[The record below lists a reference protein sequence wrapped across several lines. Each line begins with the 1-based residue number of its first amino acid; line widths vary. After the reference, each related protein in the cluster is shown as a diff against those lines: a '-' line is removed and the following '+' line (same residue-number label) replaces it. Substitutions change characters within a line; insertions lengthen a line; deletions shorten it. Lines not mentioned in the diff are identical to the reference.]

1 MIVIVIVIVNEYV
14 ELLTKIKDVV
24 NPQMATDGLYDVAR
38 NVIFVTGFV
47 AASAMF
53 VFIVLDVIGKSNKFI
68 DYVKGMSMLVDIAS
82 TFTMV
87 FYGYVALSRFSLTIK
102 LSTESKTSILN
113 YVIDMND
120 QEYSRL
126 EKLVKLYGNQFSDK
140 DKIIEQ
146 INKNLAETVG
156 K

>member
-1 MIVIVIVIVNEYV
+1 MNEYV

-53 VFIVLDVIGKSNKFI
+53 VFIILDVIGKSNKFI
-68 DYVKGMSMLVDIAS
+68 DYVKGMSVLVSMAS

-87 FYGYVALSRFSLTIK
+87 FYGYVALSHFSLTIK

-120 QEYSRL
+120 QEHSRL

-146 INKNLAETVG
+146 IDKNLAETVG

>member
-1 MIVIVIVIVNEYV
+1 MIVVVNEYV

-38 NVIFVTGFV
+38 SVIFVTVFV

-53 VFIVLDVIGKSNKFI
+53 IFIILDVIGKSNKFI
-68 DYVKGMSMLVDIAS
+68 DYIKGMSVLVAIAS

-102 LSTESKTSILN
+102 LSTEFKTSMLN

>member
-1 MIVIVIVIVNEYV
+1 MIVIVIVNEYV

-53 VFIVLDVIGKSNKFI
+53 VFIILDVIGKSNKFI
-68 DYVKGMSMLVDIAS
+68 DYVKGMSVLVAIAI

-87 FYGYVALSRFSLTIK
+87 FYGYVALPRFSLTIK

>member
-1 MIVIVIVIVNEYV
+1 MIVIVNEYV

-38 NVIFVTGFV
+38 SVIFVTVFV
-47 AASAMF
+47 SASAMF
-53 VFIVLDVIGKSNKFI
+53 IFIILDVIGKSNKFI
-68 DYVKGMSMLVDIAS
+68 DYIKGMSVLVAIAS

>member
-1 MIVIVIVIVNEYV
+1 MVVNEYV

-38 NVIFVTGFV
+38 SVIFVTVFV

-53 VFIVLDVIGKSNKFI
+53 IFIILDVIGKSNKFI
-68 DYVKGMSMLVDIAS
+68 DYIKGMSVLVAIAS

-102 LSTESKTSILN
+102 LSTEFKTSMLN

>member
-1 MIVIVIVIVNEYV
+1 MNEYV

-38 NVIFVTGFV
+38 NVIVVAGFV
-47 AASAMF
+47 AVSAMF
-53 VFIVLDVIGKSNKFI
+53 VFIILDVIVKSNKFM
-68 DYVKGMSMLVDIAS
+68 DYVKGMSVLVAMVS

-87 FYGYVALSRFSLTIK
+87 FCGYVALSRFSLTTK
-102 LSTESKTSILN
+102 LSAESKTSILN

-120 QEYSRL
+120 HEYSRL
-126 EKLVKLYGNQFSDK
+126 EKLVKLYGNQFGDG

-146 INKNLAETVG
+146 INKNLMETVG

>member
-1 MIVIVIVIVNEYV
+1 MIVNEYV

-38 NVIFVTGFV
+38 SVIFVTVFV
-47 AASAMF
+47 SASAMF
-53 VFIVLDVIGKSNKFI
+53 IFIILDVIGKSNKFI
-68 DYVKGMSMLVDIAS
+68 DYIKGMSVLVAIAS

>member
-1 MIVIVIVIVNEYV
+1 MIVNEYV

-53 VFIVLDVIGKSNKFI
+53 VFIILDVIGKSNKFI
-68 DYVKGMSMLVDIAS
+68 DYVKGMSVLVAIAS
-82 TFTMV
+82 TFSMV
-87 FYGYVALSRFSLTIK
+87 FYGYVALSRFSPTRK

>member
-1 MIVIVIVIVNEYV
+1 MIVNEYV

-24 NPQMATDGLYDVAR
+24 NPQLATDGLYDVAR

-53 VFIVLDVIGKSNKFI
+53 VFIILDVIGKSNKFI
-68 DYVKGMSMLVDIAS
+68 DYVKDMSVLVAIAS

-87 FYGYVALSRFSLTIK
+87 FYGYVSLSRFSLTIK